1 LSERAAV
8 SSGEPEVRV
17 LAVVAHPDDE
27 TLGCGGWLARL
38 ADEGNDVRVFL
49 PLRRSDPRG
58 VAHWDELV
66 ESFHKACGFLN
77 VEPVVGESGMTELD
91 ADTEVRRLHALV
103 EPHVEEAEMVLTHW
117 HRDSH
122 QVHRSISRA
131 VEIATRP
138 FRRRR
143 DVYLFEVPSS
153 TDQSFEQPF
162 RPQLHVVLEQ
172 DHVQRKMAAMACY
185 RTEGAF
191 GREPIDL
198 ERRAELRGAEIGVR
212 YAEVFAVAHQF
223 R

>member
-1 LSERAAV
+1 M
-8 SSGEPEVRV
+8 RV

-38 ADEGNDVRVFL
+38 ADEGNAVRVFL

-66 ESFHKACGFLN
+66 ESFLKACAVLD
-77 VEPVVGESGMTELD
+77 VEPVVGDPPMEEAD
-91 ADTEVRRLHALV
+91 ADTDVRRLHSLV
-103 EPHVEEAEMVLTHW
+103 EPHVEEADVVLTHW
-117 HRDSH
+117 YGDVH
-122 QVHRSISRA
+122 QVHRNVTRA

-143 DVYLFEVPSS
+143 DVFLFEVPTS
-153 TDQSFEQPF
+153 TDQSFEPAF
-162 RPQLHVVLEQ
+162 RPQLHVVLQPE
-172 DHVQRKMAAMACY
+172 HVQRKVAAMACY
-185 RTEGAF
+185 RTEGAP
-191 GREPIDL
+191 GREPLDL

-212 YAEVFAVAHQF
+212 YAEAFAVAREF

>member
-1 LSERAAV
+1 M
-8 SSGEPEVRV
+8 RV

-38 ADEGNDVRVFL
+38 ADEGHAVRVFL

-66 ESFHKACGFLN
+66 ESFHKACAVLD
-77 VEPVVGESGMTELD
+77 VEPVVGDPAMLEAD
-91 ADTEVRRLHALV
+91 ADTDVRRLHSLV
-103 EPHVEEAEMVLTHW
+103 EPHVEEADVVLTHW
-117 HRDSH
+117 HGDVH
-122 QVHRSISRA
+122 QVHRNVTRA

-143 DVYLFEVPSS
+143 DVYLFEVPTS
-153 TDQSFEQPF
+153 TDQSFEPTF
-162 RPQLHVVLEQ
+162 RPQLHVVLEPE
-172 DHVQRKMAAMACY
+172 HVQRKVAAMACY
-185 RTEGAF
+185 RTEGAP
-191 GREPIDL
+191 GREPSDL

-212 YAEVFAVAHQF
+212 YAEVFAVAREF